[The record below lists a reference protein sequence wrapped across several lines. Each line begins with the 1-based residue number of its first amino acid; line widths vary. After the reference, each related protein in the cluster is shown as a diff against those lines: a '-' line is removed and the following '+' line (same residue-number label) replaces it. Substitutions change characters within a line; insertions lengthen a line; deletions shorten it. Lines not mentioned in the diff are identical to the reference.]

1 VVCLLLGWLVVVPP
15 AAAADG
21 ADDSAAPAA
30 ALQGQPLDVQEAE
43 LRATEAR
50 LTGLRETLTDREAY
64 REALHTELERN
75 DRDIAALARAVR
87 GLAERHADQEAL
99 VADLDERLAR
109 ARLDLAAVRKQLT
122 ALIRAAYA
130 VGPGDRLRLLLNQQ
144 DPARAGRQLG
154 YFRAV
159 GRLRAARMADV
170 ERLGRAL
177 ADLRREAQREAD
189 RLATLAA
196 QERRTQAALQAAS
209 EARRAVLTELEAAI
223 ADDRAE
229 VAELDANAA
238 ALREVVAELR
248 ARAKIADEIAISEEA
263 IHHRRGQLPP
273 PVTDARLVR
282 RFAGKARPGDL
293 HADGVLFAVRVGS
306 EVFPVHHGQ
315 VVYADWLRGFGLLVV
330 VDHGGGYMTLY
341 GHNQALLKEVGEWVD
356 PDDVLALSG
365 TVSRTDIGGSG
376 ADAAAGRL
384 YFALRRD
391 GAPVD
396 PAPWLAADSS

>member
-1 VVCLLLGWLVVVPP
+1 MR
-15 AAAADG
+15 AANAAQG
-21 ADDSAAPAA
+21 VEHSAATPPAA

-50 LTGLRETLTDREAY
+50 LAGLRETLTDREAY
-64 REALHTELERN
+64 RGALYTELERN

-87 GLAERHADQEAL
+87 GLAERHADQETL
-99 VADLDERLAR
+99 VADLDERLAQ
-109 ARLDLAAVRKQLT
+109 ARVDLAAVRKQLET
-122 ALIRAAYA
+122 LIRAAYA

-196 QERRTQAALQAAS
+196 QERRTQAALRAAS
-209 EARRAVLTELEAAI
+209 EARRAVLAELEAAI

-238 ALREVVAELR
+238 ALREVVDELR
-248 ARAKIADEIAISEEA
+248 ARAKIADEIAITEEA
-263 IHHRRGQLPP
+263 IHHRRGQLPAP
-273 PVTDARLVR
+273 ITKARLVR

-293 HADGVLFAVRVGS
+293 HADGVLFAAPVGS

-365 TVSRTDIGGSG
+365 TVSRTDIDSSS

-396 PAPWLAADSS
+396 PAPWLAADSG